1 MPERRAHLGRV
12 FYTGEMRA
20 RGASWREVRRQRSA
34 STKVRHGAYASDV
47 TDEWH
52 LFDLRCEA
60 TLRSVGGSALAGPA
74 AARFWGLPLVGSAPD
89 VVHVRG
95 VRRGGG
101 YSKAI
106 KVVSGADPDV
116 VDHNGVRV
124 TTVAWTVADCARLL
138 PRRDALIVADAA
150 LHRGL
155 CSIADLRH
163 VLHQLGRAKGVA
175 RLRWIIANADP
186 ASESAGETWMRM
198 VVTDLGYSVVS
209 QFPVQ
214 AEGHKHRIDLLLQ
227 GTHVGLEFDGLIKYG
242 SDLEDPDPE
251 QIARVV
257 RDEKRRHARIEG
269 RGYRLLRII
278 WEQLSDPTTLDRRIR
293 HALGQGAARRS
304 VPPTPPW

>member
-1 MPERRAHLGRV
+1 MSFTNSA
-12 FYTGEMRA
+12 
-20 RGASWREVRRQRSA
+20 VR
-34 STKVRHGAYASDV
+34 KGLPD
-47 TDEWH
+47 
-52 LFDLRCEA
+52 C
-60 TLRSVGGSALAGPA
+60 GGSSRTPTLHLNRPA
-74 AARFWGLPLVGSAPD
+74 
-89 VVHVRG
+89 
-95 VRRGGG
+95 RRGCGWW
-101 YSKAI
+101 SPI
-106 KVVSGADPDV
+106 
-116 VDHNGVRV
+116 
-124 TTVAWTVADCARLL
+124 
-138 PRRDALIVADAA
+138 
-150 LHRGL
+150 
-155 CSIADLRH
+155 
-163 VLHQLGRAKGVA
+163 
-175 RLRWIIANADP
+175 
-186 ASESAGETWMRM
+186 
-198 VVTDLGYSVVS
+198 GYSVVS